1 VRFGRRRRRARRAC
15 RALVAYNVIRREI
28 ASAPSE
34 AKLAPT
40 DISFVRAFHVIQH
53 EMMWAAVTPAYAKL
67 PACLQRLRERLKSLP
82 NVQRPRSSRYTVRYL
97 RKRPN

>member
-1 VRFGRRRRRARRAC
+1 MI
-15 RALVAYNVIRREI
+15 AYNLIRREM
-28 ASAPSE
+28 ASAARE

-40 DISFVRAFHVIQH
+40 DMSFVRAFHVIQH

-82 NVQRPRSSRYTVRYL
+82 NVKRPGRSCDRVVKSRPSRYAVRFL
-97 RKRPN
+97 NRDLN